1 MNVVFLSIGNE
12 LLAGDTVNTNVSW
25 LGKMLTEL
33 GCSIQ
38 AQITVPDKHNTIHEA
53 LDSIM
58 KNSPD
63 LVITTGGL
71 GPTEDDITRQVIFD
85 YIDTDYEFDEQY
97 WNTLKQR
104 FERFGFDIP
113 ESNRSQALVPV
124 EGKVIPNSVGSA
136 RGFQFK
142 VDSTDLII
150 LPGVP
155 AEMKSMMRESV
166 IPYVQSQGVSTPN
179 IKLLRTTG
187 IPESVLIEKIQP
199 ATDKEHHCT
208 IGYYPSY
215 HGVDIRLTSK
225 TQEDLTILS
234 NEISDILG
242 HLIYTTGKID
252 IADVIVRSAVKKSAT
267 IATAE
272 SCTGGLIGH
281 RITEVSGSSKAFL
294 GGVIA
299 YNNDVKQL
307 GLGIQPSTL
316 QKFGAVSAETA
327 EEMAKNVLSKFQAD
341 YGLSVTGIAGPTGGT
356 KEKPV
361 GLVYI
366 GLAGKGN
373 ITVKKLQFG
382 DHRSRNKLRTS
393 QSALNILR
401 MALIDA

>member
-1 MNVVFLSIGNE
+1 MSI
-12 LLAGDTVNTNVSW
+12 
-25 LGKMLTEL
+25 
-33 GCSIQ
+33 
-38 AQITVPDKHNTIHEA
+38 
-53 LDSIM
+53 
-58 KNSPD
+58 
-63 LVITTGGL
+63 
-71 GPTEDDITRQVIFD
+71 
-85 YIDTDYEFDEQY
+85 
-97 WNTLKQR
+97 
-104 FERFGFDIP
+104 
-113 ESNRSQALVPV
+113 
-124 EGKVIPNSVGSA
+124 
-136 RGFQFK
+136 
-142 VDSTDLII
+142 
-150 LPGVP
+150 
-155 AEMKSMMRESV
+155 
-166 IPYVQSQGVSTPN
+166 
-179 IKLLRTTG
+179 
-187 IPESVLIEKIQP
+187 
-199 ATDKEHHCT
+199 
-208 IGYYPSY
+208 
-215 HGVDIRLTSK
+215 
-225 TQEDLTILS
+225 
-234 NEISDILG
+234 EISDILG

-307 GLGIQPSTL
+307 GLGIQKTTL

-327 EEMAKNVLSKFQAD
+327 EEVAKNVLLKFQAD

-366 GLAGKGN
+366 GLACKGN